1 MKKLITVI
9 IILLSGISSFCQ
21 SKVEKKTKPIVEE
34 GKRLYRSEMA
44 SWYGTDIFLAKFK
57 EREKIGGY
65 LSYSENALSKCIFF
79 SKGEKPKVIGTM
91 TFDDTFDIQ
100 TAKTELTE
108 RDFNN
113 TESELYN
120 IRTKALQTINS
131 DTIFKQYK
139 NTNLNLIP
147 IISNGEKKV
156 YVLTGPK
163 DDGVIIF
170 GNDYLLTFDK
180 KNNLIDRKRLH
191 KNIIWTEYGKKMND
205 GQEAVGGTHTHLPST
220 GDFITATDIC
230 TLMLYEKAT
239 KWEQYYTYSEN
250 YMCIWNCKT
259 DELTAI
265 PMKTI
270 NKISEDQK
278 KKKEKNNE

>member
-1 MKKLITVI
+1 MKKLITI
-9 IILLSGISSFCQ
+9 ITILLSLSSSFGQ
-21 SKVEKKTKPIVEE
+21 SKIEKKTKAIVEE
-34 GKRLYRSEMA
+34 GKRLYKSEMA

-65 LSYSENALSKCIFF
+65 LSYSENESSKCIFF
-79 SKGEKPKVIGTM
+79 SKDEKPRVLGTM
-91 TFDDTFDIQ
+91 TFDNTFDIQ
-100 TAKTELTE
+100 NAKTELTE
-108 RDFNN
+108 REFSNI
-113 TESELYN
+113 ESELYV

-163 DDGVIIF
+163 DNGVIIF

-180 KNNLIDRKRLH
+180 KNNLSDRRSLH
-191 KNIIWTEYGKKMND
+191 KNIIWTEFGKKMDD
-205 GQEAVGGTHTHLPST
+205 GQEVVAGTHTHLPST

-239 KWEQYYTYSEN
+239 KWEQYYTYSQN
-250 YMCIWNCKT
+250 YMCVWNCKT

-270 NKISEDQK
+270 KPRPK
-278 KKKEKNNE
+278 KAK